1 MLKTTQSGYVGYL
14 KDKFTLLPET
24 TDRIAA
30 TSISATW
37 RHVLLG
43 TLTVPFHEGVS
54 LNLLLSSMQRIRWCQ
69 VKYGCRGAL
78 KTSWR
83 CCPTPSTALALPLSL
98 QPGRNFQAY
107 TPLLPLFNL
116 YMCCTACPCQQTT
129 LRACSAAAAAACG
142 VPVQLCRP
150 HLCHL
155 YIGVNGP
162 TLIVC
167 RYTGPVDYDKAFQE
181 IKTALGE
188 AFWGPPKSGVY
199 SPSVQYTL
207 FQMAKLALQR
217 CIIGPAAMQKEK

>member
-1 MLKTTQSGYVGYL
+1 MAFL
-14 KDKFTLLPET
+14 
-24 TDRIAA
+24 
-30 TSISATW
+30 
-37 RHVLLG
+37 
-43 TLTVPFHEGVS
+43 
-54 LNLLLSSMQRIRWCQ
+54 
-69 VKYGCRGAL
+69 
-78 KTSWR
+78 
-83 CCPTPSTALALPLSL
+83 
-98 QPGRNFQAY
+98 
-107 TPLLPLFNL
+107 
-116 YMCCTACPCQQTT
+116 
-129 LRACSAAAAAACG
+129 CSF
-142 VPVQLCRP
+142 VP

-162 TLIVC
+162 ILIVC